1 MDARPHT
8 NSQNLEGWAIPW
20 LFCTAVYCATF
31 LAGVTVPV
39 YMAEVYSHHHVL
51 HAEQRK
57 WLLRAERMEPYLIPL
72 DWEQGFPLTLVNRTQ
87 LHTMLHGTYLKFP
100 STKYTAGTTLMFH
113 GPSLC
118 RLCFISREHGSR
130 FGDILAWLRTGEHW
144 GKLIKKVSIN
154 HMRLNAHVINNIWQ
168 RFDFPDSRASVPP
181 RWGECAGSVLLLLFF
196 EHRSTT
202 RDESWG

>member
-1 MDARPHT
+1 MLIDARPHT
-8 NSQNLEGWAIPW
+8 DSQNLEGWAIPW

-39 YMAEVYSHHHVL
+39 YMAEIYSHHHVL

-57 WLLRAERMEPYLIPL
+57 WLPRAERMEPYLIPL
-72 DWEQGFPLTLVNRTQ
+72 DWEQGFPLTLVNRTL

-118 RLCFISREHGSR
+118 RLDSVASFHKNTDLDLVIFWIDLELENTEAS
-130 FGDILAWLRTGEHW
+130 WL
-144 GKLIKKVSIN
+144 KKCQS
-154 HMRLNAHVINNIWQ
+154 A
-168 RFDFPDSRASVPP
+168 
-181 RWGECAGSVLLLLFF
+181 
-196 EHRSTT
+196 T
-202 RDESWG
+202 RD